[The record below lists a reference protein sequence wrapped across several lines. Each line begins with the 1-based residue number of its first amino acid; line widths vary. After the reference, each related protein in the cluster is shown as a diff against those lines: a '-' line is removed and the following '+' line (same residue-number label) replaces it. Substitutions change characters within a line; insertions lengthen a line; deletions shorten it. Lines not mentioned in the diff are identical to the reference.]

1 MNDTINK
8 LSQCVASVML
18 GIALSFPYTVDAQSR
33 LYPDLFDLNE
43 VSLLPGRFADAQNL
57 NVETLLKYDVDRLLA
72 PYLKGAGLQPKG
84 ESFPCWDGLDGHVG
98 GHYLTAL
105 AIHYASTGDH
115 RLKERMDYMLAELK
129 RCQQANGDGYV
140 GGVPDGKT
148 LYDRLR
154 KGDVKAVRDYWV
166 PWYNLHKT
174 FAGLRDAWL
183 YAGNE
188 DAKQMFLDFCDWG
201 LDVISDLDDG
211 KMEEMLNTEFG
222 GMNEVYADAFQMTGE
237 EKYLDA
243 AKRFSH
249 HLIFDSMVRGIDNLD
264 NMHANTQVP
273 KIVGYGR
280 VALLDPADTQFS
292 DAAKFFWET
301 VTGNRSLSIGG
312 NSRREH
318 FAAADDYRSYMDERE
333 GPETCNTNNMLKL
346 TENLFRANPES
357 RYADFYER
365 AVFNHILSS
374 QHPGH
379 GGYVYFTSA
388 RPAHYRVYSAPNA
401 AMWCCVGTGMENH
414 GKYGEFIYSR
424 SNDSLR
430 VNLFIPSRLQRRDNG
445 VTIVQTTD
453 FPAEEKTTL
462 RIESKKSIKFPLLVR
477 HPEWCD
483 GFSISVNGEKVD
495 KEYVNGYAVV
505 NREWKNGDEVEVSL
519 PMQFRFEEA
528 PKVGE
533 YVSIMRGPI
542 VMAARVKTDD
552 IANYV
557 ADDSRWA
564 HIAHGKLISVF
575 DTPIIIG
582 NRGDVL
588 EKLNALNPVG
598 DMKYSVEGIFDK
610 PDAKM
615 ELEPFSG
622 IHDTRYMMY
631 WLSMTPEKY
640 DRWQKLEREEE
651 QLRLALDERTV
662 DAINTGEQQP
672 EADHYMKIRNSRSG
686 NFNGE
691 AWRDA
696 SSSGFLTYRMNTR
709 GNDNLALR
717 VRYYGKEEGN
727 KSFAILVNDSVIASE
742 NTSGKWN
749 EDRFVEVEYPLP
761 SGIADED
768 NTFNVT
774 FRPQKDSST
783 GGIYHI
789 RLVKPGHRRSV
800 GY

>member
-1 MNDTINK
+1 MNDFLNR
-8 LSQCVASVML
+8 LNHCAAYVML
-18 GIALSFPYTVDAQSR
+18 GIALSFSHAADAQSK
-33 LYPDLFDLNE
+33 LYPDLFDLSE

-72 PYLKGAGLQPKG
+72 PYLKGAGLQPKA

-105 AIHYASTGDH
+105 AIHYASTGNH
-115 RLKERMDYMLAELK
+115 QLKERMDYMLSELK
-129 RCQQANGDGYV
+129 RCQKANGDGYV

-148 LYDRLR
+148 LYDRLK
-154 KGDVKAVRDYWV
+154 KGDVRAIKDYWV

-188 DAKQMFLDFCDWG
+188 EAKQMFLDFCDWG
-201 LDVISDLDDG
+201 LDVISGIDDK
-211 KMEEMLNTEFG
+211 KMEEMLNKEFG
-222 GMNEVYADAFQMTGE
+222 GMNEIYADAFQITGNK
-237 EKYLDA
+237 KYLDA

-249 HLIFDSMVRGIDNLD
+249 HLILDSMAKGIDNLD
-264 NMHANTQVP
+264 NKHANTQVP
-273 KIVGYGR
+273 KIVGYER
-280 VALLDPADTQFS
+280 IALLDPTDTQFS

-301 VTGNRSLSIGG
+301 VTGNRTLSIGG

-430 VNLFIPSRLQRRDNG
+430 VNLFIPSKLQRRDNG
-445 VTIVQTTD
+445 VAIVQTTD
-453 FPAEEKTTL
+453 FPNGEKTTL
-462 RIESKKSIKFPLLVR
+462 RIECKKNTEFPLLVR
-477 HPEWCD
+477 RPEWCE
-483 GFSISVNGEKVD
+483 GFSISVNKEKVNT
-495 KEYVNGYAVV
+495 EYVNGYAVI
-505 NREWKNGDEVEVSL
+505 NRKWKNGDEVEVSL

-533 YVSIMRGPI
+533 YVSILRGPI

-552 IANYV
+552 ITNYV

-564 HIAHGKLISVF
+564 HIAHGKLISIF

-582 NRGDVL
+582 NREDVL
-588 EKLNALNPVG
+588 KKLNDLNPVG
-598 DMKYSVEGIFDK
+598 DMKYRLEGIFDK
-610 PDAKM
+610 SDAKM

-640 DRWQKLEREEE
+640 DQWQRLEREEE

-672 EADHYMKIRNSRSG
+672 EADHYLNSKNSRVG

-691 AWRDA
+691 AWRNA
-696 SSSGFLTYRMNTR
+696 SSSGFFTFRMNTQ
-709 GNDNLALR
+709 GNNNLALR

-727 KSFAILVNDSVIASE
+727 KTFDILVNDSVIASE

-749 EDRFVEVEYPLP
+749 EDKFMEVEYPIP
-761 SGIADED
+761 SGIANED
-768 NTFNVT
+768 NTFDVT

-789 RLVKPGHRRSV
+789 RLVKN
-800 GY
+800 